1 MGAGAAIVRRVSGVS
16 RWGAR
21 NDDSEPAKG
30 RIIPRRVRLPDL
42 AACVGAGG
50 QRLARSRW
58 MTETSLGLGD
68 PAGAPPQPR
77 SQARSR
83 SGWGV
88 VIAYAG
94 VVAATQILWLTFA
107 AIDTDVARD
116 FSVSREA
123 VGWLANVFPLA
134 YVVLALPTGL
144 ALDRWFR
151 SSLLTGAGLT
161 ALGGILRL
169 VAPNYE
175 WALTGQIVVAIAQPF
190 VLNGLTKTATAYL
203 PPERRG
209 SGIALGSAAQFLGA
223 IVALVMGP
231 ALQAGHGVE
240 LLLVVQAA
248 IGCGAFAML
257 AASLR
262 SPATKTADVGP
273 RAGIGL
279 GELRAAWSV
288 RQLRTLSGLAF
299 VGVGV
304 FVAIS
309 TYLQPILHLDRISA
323 TDAGLMLAGMLAAGI
338 AGCGILAPAVERR
351 RAERAYLTVA
361 VLLVTVFMTVLAFV
375 HPAIGADFALIGA
388 TGFVLLTALPV
399 MLSLIERRMSEFGGV
414 ATGVLLLAGNAGG
427 LVVAVVVGLLSGV
440 AVAAFLVLALAAALG
455 LPFAWRVR
463 SDEPGGAAASR
474 QSRSRI

>member
-1 MGAGAAIVRRVSGVS
+1 
-16 RWGAR
+16 
-21 NDDSEPAKG
+21 
-30 RIIPRRVRLPDL
+30 
-42 AACVGAGG
+42 
-50 QRLARSRW
+50 
-58 MTETSLGLGD
+58 MTEISLGLGD
-68 PAGAPPQPR
+68 PAGAPPGR
-77 SQARSR
+77 RSR
-83 SGWGV
+83 GQVRRGWGV

-123 VGWLANVFPLA
+123 VGWLANVFPLV
-134 YVVLALPTGL
+134 YVVLAIPTGL

-151 SSLLTGAGLT
+151 GSLLTGAGLT
-161 ALGGILRL
+161 ALGGMLRL
-169 VAPNYE
+169 VAPDYA

-203 PPERRG
+203 PPERRV

-231 ALQAGHGVE
+231 ALEASHGVE
-240 LLLVVQAA
+240 LLLVIQAA
-248 IGCGAFAML
+248 IGCGAFALL

-262 SPATKTADVGP
+262 APATERAGAGP

-279 GELRAAWSV
+279 RELRAAWSV

-299 VGVGV
+299 VGIGV

-323 TDAGLMLAGMLAAGI
+323 TDAGLMLAGMLVAGI

-351 RAERAYLTVA
+351 RAERAYLTLSVMM
-361 VLLVTVFMTVLAFV
+361 VTAFMTVLAFV
-375 HPAIGADFALIGA
+375 HPAVGADFALIAA
-388 TGFVLLTALPV
+388 TGFVLLAALPV
-399 MLSLIERRMSEFGGV
+399 MLSLIERRMGELGGV

-463 SDEPGGAAASR
+463 SDEPAVSAVAP
-474 QSRSRI
+474 

>member
-1 MGAGAAIVRRVSGVS
+1 MSATT
-16 RWGAR
+16 
-21 NDDSEPAKG
+21 P
-30 RIIPRRVRLPDL
+30 
-42 AACVGAGG
+42 
-50 QRLARSRW
+50 
-58 MTETSLGLGD
+58 GLGD
-68 PAGAPPQPR
+68 PAGATPESR
-77 SQARSR
+77 SQARDR

-116 FSVSREA
+116 FSVSHEA
-123 VGWLANVFPLA
+123 VGWLANVFPLV
-134 YVVLALPTGL
+134 YVLLALPAGL

-161 ALGGILRL
+161 ALGGVLRL
-169 VAPNYE
+169 VAPTYE
-175 WALTGQIVVAIAQPF
+175 WALAGQIVVAIAQPF

-203 PPERRG
+203 PPGQRG
-209 SGIALGSAAQFLGA
+209 PGIALGSAAQFLGA

-231 ALQAGHGVE
+231 ALEASHGVE

-248 IGCGAFAML
+248 IGCGAFALL

-262 SPATKTADVGP
+262 SPARESADGGP

-279 GELRAAWSV
+279 GELRSAWNA
-288 RQLRTLSGLAF
+288 RLLRTLSGLAF

-351 RAERAYLTVA
+351 RAERAYLTGS
-361 VLLVTVFMTVLAFV
+361 VLMVTVFMTVLAFV
-375 HPAIGADFALIGA
+375 HPATGADFALIAA
-388 TGFVLLTALPV
+388 TGFVLLAALPV
-399 MLSLIERRMSEFGGV
+399 MLSLIERKMGGFGGI

-455 LPFAWRVR
+455 LPFAWRVS
-463 SDEPGGAAASR
+463 SDGPEVSAAAVQPPSR
-474 QSRSRI
+474 R